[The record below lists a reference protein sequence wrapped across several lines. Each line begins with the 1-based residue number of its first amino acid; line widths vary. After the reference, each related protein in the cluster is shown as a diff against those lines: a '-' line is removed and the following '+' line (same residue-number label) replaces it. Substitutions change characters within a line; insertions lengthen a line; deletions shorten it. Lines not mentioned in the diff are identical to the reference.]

1 MKNIMKYMGSMLL
14 IGFMMASC
22 SPEDYDGLDP
32 NDIPNAS
39 DADVTVT
46 TDQDI
51 NQVTMTLNN
60 PGMYPIWIVDGKTYS
75 VRNPFQ
81 KINAGAGDYAVEL
94 KLGNRNGTS
103 TASVTKTYHF
113 DNTKIDLKS
122 FVNRLTGGSSKQWY
136 VASKEAAHMGCG
148 PSGTD
153 GTEWWSAQP
162 NDKANCGV
170 YDDVLTFTSDGKY
183 TYDPGEGGTVYVN
196 KGCTVFP
203 ESNPDEDF
211 MMATTKQES
220 SYEFTTEGNDVF
232 LTFPPQTM
240 FPYIANDNQY
250 KTPKFKLESATLTS
264 KKMSLIFDDGTIAWH
279 YILTSEKSESETF
292 NGFAYDHACNMWKNT
307 KLTTETYYSHTSSWI
322 PTDNPMVLDATD
334 IRNITIGLPDATDQ
348 QWQAQV
354 KLFSDLTTN
363 STTHYDFS
371 TIITSDK
378 DLTGATVKL
387 VQHGDDNAYYFADR
401 IDLKAGEPYVFYKS
415 DIIGLDMTQVD
426 LILDFGGCA
435 AGTNVTVKNTVLKEH
450 GCDDGTKV
458 PDGDTD
464 KTDTWN
470 YDSDANLWKT
480 VDAGEPE
487 VFFFYAD
494 ANWSPYPDNPG
505 YVHKGDTYSLTLP
518 LATVSQ
524 WQAQFA
530 IRTALSA
537 AKADKYNF
545 YCVLHAEQDMK
556 GVTVK
561 VVQTDESETAKH
573 DTNYFFASQ
582 VDLTAGE
589 DCKFMQ
595 KGVSLKE
602 NDAHA
607 LSLFFDFGGNPENS
621 KVSISKIYL
630 EIVK

>member
-32 NDIPNAS
+32 NGIPNAS

-220 SYEFTTEGNDVF
+220 SYLPSADDVPLYRQRQPIQDTEVQVGECHAHQQKDV
-232 LTFPPQTM
+232 
-240 FPYIANDNQY
+240 
-250 KTPKFKLESATLTS
+250 
-264 KKMSLIFDDGTIAWH
+264 
-279 YILTSEKSESETF
+279 
-292 NGFAYDHACNMWKNT
+292 
-307 KLTTETYYSHTSSWI
+307 
-322 PTDNPMVLDATD
+322 
-334 IRNITIGLPDATDQ
+334 
-348 QWQAQV
+348 
-354 KLFSDLTTN
+354 
-363 STTHYDFS
+363 TH
-371 TIITSDK
+371 
-378 DLTGATVKL
+378 L
-387 VQHGDDNAYYFADR
+387 R
-401 IDLKAGEPYVFYKS
+401 
-415 DIIGLDMTQVD
+415 
-426 LILDFGGCA
+426 
-435 AGTNVTVKNTVLKEH
+435 
-450 GCDDGTKV
+450 
-458 PDGDTD
+458 
-464 KTDTWN
+464 
-470 YDSDANLWKT
+470 
-480 VDAGEPE
+480 
-487 VFFFYAD
+487 
-494 ANWSPYPDNPG
+494 
-505 YVHKGDTYSLTLP
+505 
-518 LATVSQ
+518 
-524 WQAQFA
+524 
-530 IRTALSA
+530 
-537 AKADKYNF
+537 
-545 YCVLHAEQDMK
+545 
-556 GVTVK
+556 
-561 VVQTDESETAKH
+561 
-573 DTNYFFASQ
+573 
-582 VDLTAGE
+582 
-589 DCKFMQ
+589 
-595 KGVSLKE
+595 
-602 NDAHA
+602 
-607 LSLFFDFGGNPENS
+607 
-621 KVSISKIYL
+621 
-630 EIVK
+630 